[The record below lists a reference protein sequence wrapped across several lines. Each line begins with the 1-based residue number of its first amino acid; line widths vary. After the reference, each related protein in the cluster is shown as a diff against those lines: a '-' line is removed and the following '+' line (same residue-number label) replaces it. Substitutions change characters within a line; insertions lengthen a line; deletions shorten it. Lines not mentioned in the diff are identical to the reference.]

1 MKKPRICFGHFFLE
15 FLGPNE
21 ARRGTPFSVT
31 FFSPLSLLDSSSVVT
46 LTNSRMLQI
55 FSTLTL
61 TLSLF
66 GSGFFWT
73 KDRWCKVPSTYYYK
87 GGGGILLLS
96 SFYCVWHKI
105 RGYFGEI
112 KLVEEK
118 KFEIQKFSEDGE
130 PIYKWTNCP
139 TNYNF
144 P

>member
-1 MKKPRICFGHFFLE
+1 MKKPRLCFGHFFLE

-66 GSGFFWT
+66 GSSFFFEQKTGGVKYHQLTTT
-73 KDRWCKVPSTYYYK
+73 KVVVVFCCYLAFTVYDITK
-87 GGGGILLLS
+87 L
-96 SFYCVWHKI
+96 
-105 RGYFGEI
+105 GEI
-112 KLVEEK
+112 LVK
-118 KFEIQKFSEDGE
+118 
-130 PIYKWTNCP
+130 
-139 TNYNF
+139 
-144 P
+144 